1 MNIETDLLRKA
12 SERTDQLLERAEQYR
27 SRVDIVNKT
36 AHFTAQHKAELRRQ
50 EKANFEAAYREHVLE
65 ARRLLDEAHA
75 KASKRLAAPA
85 TDEAGESRRTR
96 SASRVDRML
105 GAGMAPAAV
114 IEALVEAE
122 DLSGLQALREE
133 LPSWAAVTFAS
144 EPQVRRKTTVESL
157 RLAVDRAMRPF
168 LADDLAAAVDVR
180 LQVDDERAR
189 LDATVD
195 HVWSNSAA
203 SRIRLAFA
211 ESPPP
216 TVQNGHLDTSPA
228 A

>member
-1 MNIETDLLRKA
+1 MTETDLLRKA
-12 SERTDQLLERAEQYR
+12 SERTDQLLERAELYR
-27 SRVDIVNKT
+27 SRVGIINKT
-36 AHFTAQHKAELRRQ
+36 RHFTDQHKQELRRR
-50 EKANFEAAYREHVLE
+50 ERETFETFYREDVLE

-122 DLSGLQALREE
+122 DVSGLQALREE

-144 EPQVRRKTTVESL
+144 EPQVRRKTTVENL

-195 HVWSNSAA
+195 HVWSDSPA

-211 ESPPP
+211 QNPAP
-216 TVQNGHLDTSPA
+216 TVRDGHLDTTPA